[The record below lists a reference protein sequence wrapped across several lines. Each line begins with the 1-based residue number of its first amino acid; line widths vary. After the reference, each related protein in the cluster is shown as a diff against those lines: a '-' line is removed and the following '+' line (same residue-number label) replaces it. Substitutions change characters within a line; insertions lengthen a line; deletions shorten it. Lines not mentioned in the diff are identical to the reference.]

1 MNRWVALAIAADL
14 CRRGVIAYAQIPET
28 VERLVRGEIA
38 A

>member
-14 CRRGVIAYAQIPET
+14 CRRGVIAYGEIAAT